1 MTAGG
6 ADQRIRPWLRSTRRA
21 LGSIRLRV
29 VAGYMV
35 LLAAALTVA
44 VLVTRQIQ
52 ISRLDREIRRE
63 LAQEV
68 EELRL
73 LAAEGIDP
81 ETGLPLGD
89 DVPRILDTFL
99 ERNVPSDNEAFYTVV
114 EGAPYRRSF
123 NAPPELVED
132 PETLA
137 MWTTVREPTSSTH
150 HTDVGEVRSLAVPLR
165 SGDATSDDPAGVF
178 VVAFFPDADQA
189 EIAQVIRVAALIGL
203 AVLAVSS
210 VLAWS
215 LAGRVLSPV
224 REMTRTARRITG
236 SDLSAR
242 IPVDGHDELAELGHT
257 FNDMVDRLEEGFR
270 AQRRFL
276 DDVAHELRTP
286 ITIARGHLEVVGE
299 DPVER
304 AETIEIVTEELDR
317 MSRYVA
323 DLLLLA
329 KAEQPE
335 FLALRPVDLGE
346 LATDAMTR
354 VKALA
359 TRCWVLDAAPPVGR
373 AATLADPDRLTQALV
388 NLATNAAQHTDE
400 GAEIGLGVAADGDH
414 ARLWVRDTGPGVDP
428 AVVSS
433 IFDRYSRGTVSRAR
447 RPEGTGIGLSI
458 VDAIARAHGG
468 AVSVVS
474 PPGQG
479 ATFTVTIPLTI
490 PLTTPPRRDDG

>member
-1 MTAGG
+1 
-6 ADQRIRPWLRSTRRA
+6 
-21 LGSIRLRV
+21 
-29 VAGYMV
+29 
-35 LLAAALTVA
+35 
-44 VLVTRQIQ
+44 
-52 ISRLDREIRRE
+52 
-63 LAQEV
+63 
-68 EELRL
+68 
-73 LAAEGIDP
+73 
-81 ETGLPLGD
+81 
-89 DVPRILDTFL
+89 
-99 ERNVPSDNEAFYTVV
+99 
-114 EGAPYRRSF
+114 
-123 NAPPELVED
+123 
-132 PETLA
+132 

-150 HTDVGEVRSLAVPLR
+150 HTEVGEVRSLAVPLR
-165 SGDATSDDPAGVF
+165 TGDAAADDVAGVF

-242 IPVDGHDELAELGHT
+242 IPVEGHDELAELGHT
-257 FNDMVDRLEEGFR
+257 FNDMVERLEEGFR

-286 ITIARGHLEVVGE
+286 ITIARGHLEILGE

-304 AETIEIVTEELDR
+304 AETIEIITEELDR

-329 KAEQPE
+329 KAGQPE
-335 FLALRPVDLGE
+335 FLAMRPVDLGE
-346 LATDAMTR
+346 LATDAMNR

-359 TRCWVLDAAPPVGR
+359 PRRWVLDAAPPVGR
-373 AATLADPDRLTQALV
+373 VATLADPDRLTQALV
-388 NLATNAAQHTDE
+388 NLATNAAQHTDD
-400 GAEIGLGVAADGDH
+400 GAEIGLGVAANGDH
-414 ARLWVRDTGPGVDP
+414 ARLWVRDTGPGVDRTL
-428 AVVSS
+428 VSS
-433 IFDRYSRGTVSRAR
+433 IFDRHSRGAASRAS

-474 PPGQG
+474 RPGEG

-490 PLTTPPRRDDG
+490 PLTTPPRKDER

>member
-1 MTAGG
+1 MTAVD
-6 ADQRIRPWLRSTRRA
+6 AERAARPWLRSTRRA
-21 LGSIRLRV
+21 LASIRLRV
-29 VAGYMV
+29 VVGYMV
-35 LLAAALTVA
+35 LLAAALAVA

-81 ETGLPLGD
+81 ETGQPLGD
-89 DVPRILDTFL
+89 DVERILDTFL
-99 ERNVPSDNEAFYTVV
+99 ERNVPSDNEAFYTIVAG
-114 EGAPYRRSF
+114 EQYRRSF

-137 MWTTVREPTSSTH
+137 MWTTVRQPTSSTH
-150 HTDVGEVRSLAVPLR
+150 HTEVGEVRALAVPLR
-165 SGDATSDDPAGVF
+165 TGDAAADDVAGVF
-178 VVAFFPDADQA
+178 IVAFFPDADQS
-189 EIAQVIRVAALIGL
+189 EIAQVIRVAGLIGL

-242 IPVDGHDELAELGHT
+242 IPVEGHDELAELGHT
-257 FNDMVDRLEEGFR
+257 FNEMVERLEEGFR

-286 ITIARGHLEVVGE
+286 ITIARGHLEVLGE
-299 DPVER
+299 DPDER
-304 AETIEIVTEELDR
+304 TETIEIITEELDR

-335 FLALRPVDLGE
+335 FLAMRPVDLGE
-346 LATDAMTR
+346 LASDAMNR

-359 TRCWVLDAAPPVGR
+359 TRRWVLDAAPPVGR
-373 AATLADPDRLTQALV
+373 VATLADPDRLTQALV
-388 NLATNAAQHTDE
+388 NLATNAAQHTDD
-400 GAEIGLGVAADGDH
+400 GAEIGLGVAADGAS
-414 ARLWVRDTGPGVDP
+414 ARLWVRDTGPGVDRTL
-428 AVVSS
+428 VSS
-433 IFDRYSRGTVSRAR
+433 IFDRHFRGAASRAN

-474 PPGQG
+474 RPGEG

-490 PLTTPPRRDDG
+490 PLTTPPRKDDP